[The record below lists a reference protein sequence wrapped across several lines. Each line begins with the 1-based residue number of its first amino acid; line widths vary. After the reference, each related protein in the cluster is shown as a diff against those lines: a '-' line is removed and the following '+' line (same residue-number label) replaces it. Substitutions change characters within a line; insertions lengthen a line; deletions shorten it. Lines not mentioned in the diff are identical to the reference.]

1 MAAMLQRAF
10 VIALFAMLA
19 GASTAGANQSKEP
32 PAGRG
37 TAQKDTDAAD
47 VVSTLRATNELIG
60 MLDAYATI
68 QAQQALQLSDEQYGR
83 FIPLLKKLQETRRR
97 NQQARN
103 RMIGE
108 LRRLAGPRAETPAD
122 DSVLVE
128 KLRGLRDHDERAAS
142 EIRAAVAAID
152 ELLTPQQQA
161 RFRIFEEHIENR
173 KLDLLLRAR
182 ARAGRQG
189 RS

>member
-1 MAAMLQRAF
+1 MFRRVMAIAF
-10 VIALFAMLA
+10 VMIFA
-19 GASTAGANQSKEP
+19 TAGQSVAEQAKDP
-32 PAGRG
+32 PVKRG
-37 TAQKDTDAAD
+37 PDQVESDAAD
-47 VVSTLRATNELIG
+47 VVNTLRATNELIG

-68 QAQQALQLSDEQYGR
+68 QAQQALQLGDEQYGR

-103 RMIGE
+103 RMLGE
-108 LRRLAGPRAETPAD
+108 LRRLAGPRVETPAAD
-122 DSVLVE
+122 GVVVE
-128 KLRGLRDHDERAAS
+128 KLKALRDHDERAAA
-142 EIRAAVAAID
+142 EIRAAVGAID
-152 ELLTPQQQA
+152 EILTPLQQA